1 MPFIKS
7 FCVFNATLAIYR
19 YYAHC
24 QVMKER
30 GHMSLIT
37 FSFIF
42 KYNSPVSFTN
52 LLVFCHTEKNQLWSY
67 YSKACLSCP
76 LSFSTSQIKKKKA
89 SLVLMN
95 FV

>member
-1 MPFIKS
+1 MHFLTFVFKRHGRFLIKS

-19 YYAHC
+19 YYAYC

-30 GHMSLIT
+30 RHMSLIT

-52 LLVFCHTEKNQLWSY
+52 LLV
-67 YSKACLSCP
+67 LSH
-76 LSFSTSQIKKKKA
+76 
-89 SLVLMN
+89 
-95 FV
+95 